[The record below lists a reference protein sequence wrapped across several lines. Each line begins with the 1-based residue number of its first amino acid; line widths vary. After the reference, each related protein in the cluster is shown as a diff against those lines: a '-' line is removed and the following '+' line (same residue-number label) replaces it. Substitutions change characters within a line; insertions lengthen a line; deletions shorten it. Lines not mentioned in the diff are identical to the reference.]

1 MDHVLARHTR
11 SGEGRKTQRGK
22 LQKLLRKLSWQE
34 QLQLGMP
41 NRRLRPQSGWARL
54 VWRSKDKK
62 QMINK
67 RDR

>member
-1 MDHVLARHTR
+1 M
-11 SGEGRKTQRGK
+11 QRGK

-41 NRRLRPQSGWARL
+41 NRRLRPRSGWARS
-54 VWRSKDKK
+54 VWRSRGKK

-67 RDR
+67 RGR